1 VLGLAAVPKRR
12 EGTVSHRAAA
22 TSAAGIR
29 SVTIPRRPREIIRA
43 TELGAASVLKEGPLF
58 LISDAFGN
66 IAPDRRGLGLYLG
79 DTRTLSTAVLLIE
92 GLTPT
97 LLRPDPGGA
106 ARGTVQLSNPNLPDD
121 PMRSVDHPA
130 ALPRQSIG
138 IRRVR
143 ALRRDESYRER
154 VVVTNYTTVSQRL
167 TMRLLL
173 DVDGADVF
181 EVRGYPRPRRG
192 ELPPVDVEPDGLT
205 YRYRGLDGRELVT
218 DIRFAERPGSI
229 GPAAPEEPASAAV
242 DWQLA
247 LPAGHE
253 LEASWIVRAA
263 WSDGPPRGRSGGNGA
278 GSDAPRIEAHDP
290 GTAPDGHVGSER
302 DPDAAP
308 GPRPDAAV
316 EPRGVAEDTEPTV
329 DTDDKLVNLIAAR
342 ALADLRLLQTP
353 GPEPG
358 EHFIAAGI
366 PWFATLFGRDSLIAA
381 LGSLPFRPEL
391 ARDALTVLARLQATE
406 DDPLHDAEPGKILH
420 ELRTGEMARTGELP
434 FARYYGSVDST
445 PLWLLLLAETYAWTA
460 DAALID
466 ALWPAAMRALAWID
480 NAPRDDH
487 GFIVY
492 RTRSARGLRNQ
503 GWKDSADSVRDRHGR
518 LLEPPI
524 ALAEVQAYVIEARR
538 RLADLAEVRG
548 AAELATRLRVEARD
562 LASRFDEHFWLP
574 DLERYA
580 MALGPDGTVADALGS
595 NVGHCLWSGAVPT
608 ERAGR
613 VVRDLMG
620 PSLFSGWGIRTF
632 GAGQPGFNPLGYH
645 TGTVWPHDSALATAG
660 LKRYGFHDEA
670 STVAWA
676 ILDAARR
683 TPEFRLPE
691 LFCGFDRGAIEV
703 PVIHPVA
710 CTPQAWAAAA
720 PLLLLTTML
729 GLVPR
734 ASRHELE
741 IVRPV
746 LPKGLSKVVL
756 RDLRVA
762 GESVDLLFHRWRGT
776 TSAEVLRRTGDLR
789 VTVRL

>member
-1 VLGLAAVPKRR
+1 MAV
-12 EGTVSHRAAA
+12 EG
-22 TSAAGIR
+22 G
-29 SVTIPRRPREIIRA
+29 VTFAPRPREIIRA

-66 IAPDRRGLGLYLG
+66 IEPDRRGLGLYLG
-79 DTRTLSTAVLLIE
+79 DTRVLSTAVLLIE

-106 ARGTVQLSNPNLPDD
+106 ARGTVQLSNPDLPAD

-143 ALRRDESYRER
+143 ALRRDGSYRER
-154 VVVTNYTTVSQRL
+154 VIVTNYTTVAQRL

-181 EVRGYPRPRRG
+181 EVRGYPRPKRG
-192 ELPPVDVEPDGLT
+192 ALLPLAVRPDGLT
-205 YRYRGLDGRELVT
+205 YRYRGLDGRELVSE
-218 DIRFAERPGSI
+218 IRFHDPPGKIEPARPD
-229 GPAAPEEPASAAV
+229 EPASAAAE
-242 DWQLA
+242 WPITLS
-247 LPAGHE
+247 AGQE
-253 LEASWIVRAA
+253 IEASWIVRAA
-263 WSDGPPRGRSGGNGA
+263 WQEPGRRAAAAHGNGA
-278 GSDAPRIEAHDP
+278 DSAIPLAETGEPSL
-290 GTAPDGHVGSER
+290 GGDGH
-302 DPDAAP
+302 
-308 GPRPDAAV
+308 GPTDLRHDVAG
-316 EPRGVAEDTEPTV
+316 EPRGAADEPEPAI

-342 ALADLRLLQTP
+342 ALADLRLLRTP
-353 GPEPG
+353 GPGPG
-358 EHFIAAGI
+358 EHFVAAGI
-366 PWFATLFGRDSLIAA
+366 PWFATLFGRDSLISGLA
-381 LGSLPFRPEL
+381 SLPFRPEM
-391 ARDALTVLARLQATE
+391 AKEALTVLARLQATE
-406 DDPLHDAEPGKILH
+406 DDPLRDAEPGKILH

-434 FARYYGSVDST
+434 FAQYYGSVDST

-460 DAALID
+460 DHALID
-466 ALWPAAMRALAWID
+466 ALWPAALRALAWID
-480 NAPRDDH
+480 DAPRDDD

-492 RTRSARGLRNQ
+492 RTRAPGGLRNQ
-503 GWKDSADSVRDRHGR
+503 GWKDSADSIRDRHGN

-524 ALAEVQAYVIEARR
+524 ALAEVQAYTIEARR
-538 RLADLAEVRG
+538 RMAGLADVRG
-548 AAELATRLRVEARD
+548 ERELATRLRVEADD
-562 LASRFDEHFWLP
+562 LAARFDERFWLP

-580 MALGPDGTVADALGS
+580 MALGPGGTVADALGS
-595 NVGHCLWSGAVPT
+595 NVGHCMWCGSIAS
-608 ERAGR
+608 ERAER
-613 VVRDLMG
+613 VVRDLTG
-620 PSLFSGWGIRTF
+620 PALFSGWGIRTF

-660 LKRYGFHDEA
+660 LKRYGFHEEA

-710 CTPQAWAAAA
+710 CTPQAWAAGA
-720 PLLLLTTML
+720 PLMLLTTML

-734 ASRHELE
+734 ASRNELE

-746 LPKGLSKVVL
+746 LPRGLSKVIL
-756 RDLRVA
+756 RELRVA
-762 GESVDLLFHRWRGT
+762 GESLDLLFHRWRGT
-776 TSAEVLRRTGDLR
+776 TSAEVLKRSGDLR